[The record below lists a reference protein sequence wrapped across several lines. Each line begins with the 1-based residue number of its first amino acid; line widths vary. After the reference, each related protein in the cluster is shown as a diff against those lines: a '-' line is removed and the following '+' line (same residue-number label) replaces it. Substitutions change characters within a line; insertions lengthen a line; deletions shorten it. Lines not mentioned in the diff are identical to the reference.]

1 VATQVTVNITMKEAD
16 GGNLSGT
23 LTFRPSSP
31 FYDSASDMVIG
42 TAPVTVT
49 LASGAASVI
58 LYATD
63 DSTTTAADP
72 TYTVTEDLTGG
83 DGNPRKR
90 KHKISLPAAV
100 TPVRYEDL
108 S

>member
-16 GGNLSGT
+16 GGNLAGT

-31 FYDSASDMVIG
+31 FYDTAGNMVVG
-42 TAPVTVT
+42 TAPCTAT
-49 LASGAASVI
+49 LSSGAASII

-63 DSTTTAADP
+63 DATTTADDP
-72 TYTVTEDLTGG
+72 TYTVTEDLTGT